1 MLEYKQAKL
10 NYKEVNMTKIKG
22 KVKAVSGPNE
32 FQGVLQIGFTLEA
45 DPKRWYNISG
55 KEGLLK
61 EILDTMIKKGNEIE
75 FDEDTNKN
83 IAGLTVIKAAE
94 EKKGNGG
101 TGEFHEDE
109 IVDIK
114 GKKHVIY
121 EGLLRLAHQK
131 GLKKFEIIDKFVSD
145 DMKIAW
151 VQVRAY
157 CEKAKQEVFFD
168 GIGSST
174 PDNTGTMTEHHPVE
188 MAHTRAKG
196 RALRD
201 FLNIGQAMAEEIK
214 QEK

>member
-1 MLEYKQAKL
+1 MKVTITEIVGK
-10 NYKEVNMTKIKG
+10 TIKFI
-22 KVKAVSGPNE
+22 E
-32 FQGVLQIGFTLEA
+32 DGV
-45 DPKRWYNISG
+45 
-55 KEGLLK
+55 K
-61 EILDTMIKKGNEIE
+61 EIQEAQLADYVLDFVKNGEAEMTITDGVVTFCTMLSDIQKKPE
-75 FDEDTNKN
+75 
-83 IAGLTVIKAAE
+83 A
-94 EKKGNGG
+94 KKTGAKKLES
-101 TGEFHEDE
+101 TGEFNENE

-121 EGLLRLAHQK
+121 EGLLRVAHKK
-131 GLKKFEIIDKFVSD
+131 GLKKFEIIDKFVSQ

-157 CEKAKQEVFFD
+157 CEKDKKEIFFD

-214 QEK
+214 Q